1 MPRSLEFKYSKNLI
15 YKRLVKDTAKE
26 VYIEAIKFL
35 RSGKASPI
43 LTQLLIEGDIS
54 KNTITQSGCST
65 KKFLLDDSLS

>member
-26 VYIEAIKFL
+26 VYIEAIQFL
-35 RSGKASPI
+35 RSEKASPV

-54 KNTITQSGCST
+54 KNTIPPSDFST
-65 KKFLLDDSLS
+65 KKVLLDDSLS